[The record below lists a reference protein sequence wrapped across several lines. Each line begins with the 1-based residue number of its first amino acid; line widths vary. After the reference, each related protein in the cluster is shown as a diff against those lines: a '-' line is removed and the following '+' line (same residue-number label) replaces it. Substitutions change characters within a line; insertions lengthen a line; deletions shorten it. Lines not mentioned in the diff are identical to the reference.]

1 MWKFGSSRCTLE
13 ARKERGK
20 SLGNVDSVARS
31 HSPNKMRADVV
42 HATVDGRSAICT
54 FRHCARSQASPRPF
68 PAQVS
73 TNIHPSFVRSYFLFF
88 VHPSKSIEFLMSTD
102 RRPTEGSCSFS
113 SGECSRVAFC
123 LLPPSPI
130 QNSLSKF
137 DELTERGAHLLLLL
151 PDPYYAHRPPVAPKT
166 SNWLQNKS
174 R

>member
-1 MWKFGSSRCTLE
+1 MHAGSKKRE
-13 ARKERGK
+13 GK
-20 SLGNVDSVARS
+20 IAWELVDSVARRPF
-31 HSPNKMRADVV
+31 PNKMRADVV
-42 HATVDGRSAICT
+42 HATVVVGRSAILT
-54 FRHCARSQASPRPF
+54 FRHCARSQASTRPC
-68 PAQVS
+68 PYQVGP
-73 TNIHPSFVRSYFLFF
+73 NIRPPFVRSYFLFF

-151 PDPYYAHRPPVAPKT
+151 PDPYYAHRPPVAPTT